1 MIMIM
6 SLVIVL
12 KIGVLGRNLLDEHR
26 EWWGR
31 VGAWLTIVN
40 LSWIVL
46 FAFAMYSAYVF
57 ALADTAIKQAIV
69 ASGGLGWARWTGAGV
84 LLGKDSGSAGGIR
97 AALKNHRLRRWIVD
111 MAPFVFIVGF
121 LALVSTAAFWLVIG
135 VSPVARTYE
144 ILNQPHWSG
153 IGLTKHWLLA
163 GPGLL
168 LCAFLLSCRVDV
180 NEFWMHHFYKNR
192 LVRCYL
198 GASREGTSVGALR
211 SPDPFT
217 GWIQPTTSS

>member
-26 EWWGR
+26 EWWSR

-121 LALVSTAAFWLVIG
+121 LACGIDSRVLAGNWSLAG
-135 VSPVARTYE
+135 RHARTKSS
-144 ILNQPHWSG
+144 ISP
-153 IGLTKHWLLA
+153 I
-163 GPGLL
+163 GPGS
-168 LCAFLLSCRVDV
+168 A
-180 NEFWMHHFYKNR
+180 
-192 LVRCYL
+192 
-198 GASREGTSVGALR
+198 
-211 SPDPFT
+211 
-217 GWIQPTTSS
+217 